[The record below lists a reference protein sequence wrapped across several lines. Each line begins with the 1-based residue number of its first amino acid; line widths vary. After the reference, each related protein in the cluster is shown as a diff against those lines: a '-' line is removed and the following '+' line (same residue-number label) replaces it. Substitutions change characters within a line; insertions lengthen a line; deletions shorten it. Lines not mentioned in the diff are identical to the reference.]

1 MGFLDKVKEVAS
13 AAADKAKD
21 LAEDGQAKVKII
33 GLEAKIK
40 DVYTEIGK
48 AIVEAGGVIPEAGIG
63 EFLEKINGFKAEID
77 AQKKLLENAPKAAE
91 EAAEAVAEEVK
102 EEVKAE

>member
-1 MGFLDKVKEVAS
+1 MGFFDKVKEVAS
-13 AAADKAKD
+13 ATVDKAKD

-48 AIVEAGGVIPEAGIG
+48 AVVEAGGVIPEAGIA